1 MPTWAQGRYMKRG
14 PVNTYSR
21 SVLLNA
27 NRGPGSGAGTGTRA
41 RAEGQAKSREPGNT
55 NTS

>member
-21 SVLLNA
+21 SVLLNT
-27 NRGPGSGAGTGTRA
+27 NWGPGSGAGAGTRV